1 MIVTSAPSP
10 TAILAAFVP
19 ACPPPM
25 IVTLPRL
32 TPGTPASKIPLP
44 PLFFSRN
51 CAPICAAI
59 RPATS
64 LIGASNGRERFS
76 NCTVSYAIETT
87 FFSINAF
94 VNSGSGAK
102 CKYVNKIKPSLKC
115 LYSLSIGSLTF
126 ITISMFQASSAVST
140 IFAPASTY

>member
-44 PLFFSRN
+44 PLFSQG
-51 CAPICAAI
+51 I
-59 RPATS
+59 
-64 LIGASNGRERFS
+64 
-76 NCTVSYAIETT
+76 VH
-87 FFSINAF
+87 
-94 VNSGSGAK
+94 
-102 CKYVNKIKPSLKC
+102 
-115 LYSLSIGSLTF
+115 
-126 ITISMFQASSAVST
+126 Q
-140 IFAPASTY
+140 FAQPYDQLLHS